1 MTRRFLA
8 ALPAL
13 AFLTLLL
20 VGSPADAALRAWLD
34 NTQVGPGDTVELT
47 LTHDGQTSS
56 QPDLAPLKQD
66 FDIVGRN
73 TSTRLQIGNGTAS
86 ATTELQLTLAPKH
99 AGVLTIPSLSW
110 DAERSAP
117 LTLTVGTASG
127 GGNGTAQGPADNRIL
142 LETEFDPKTPYVQGA
157 VHVTVHVYAAVPL
170 SQADLDFPATDAA
183 LVRQVG
189 SDETG
194 AGERNGQSY
203 QVVTRH
209 YLLFPQRSGQQSIP
223 GPVLSGAI
231 PARMRTLRGDPND
244 PFSRFFSGSPFAGM
258 MGATKPIRLNGNPI
272 ALDVRPR
279 PTGAGASYWLPAR
292 NLTLSAQWNPTDL
305 QAHVGDPVTV
315 NLRLQATDLTAAQLP
330 DLSTLLTLPPG
341 LKAYPDEP
349 KLKDSA
355 QGHDIV
361 AERDQN
367 IALIAD
373 QPGNFTIPELRLS
386 WWDTQS
392 NQTREVVIPA
402 RTLVVQPAA
411 GSKSPTPTGAPDTQ
425 SATAGA
431 PDGQSATA
439 GTATS
444 TAPPSALGTPAPAA
458 GTNGPI
464 ASSGT
469 NTLAQGA
476 ATYWPWVSLGLGL
489 LWIATLIGWLRSR
502 RRATAVAPNPPGAGQ
517 PSASDKSGARAAF
530 HAACRANDA
539 GAARR
544 NLLIWAN
551 AALPAPRVVG
561 LGDLA
566 KRMNDPQLATLL
578 RALDRGCYAG
588 DSWDGAALA
597 AALPK
602 LVVNEQGNES
612 KPRELAPLY
621 R

>member
-13 AFLTLLL
+13 AFLILLL
-20 VGSPADAALRAWLD
+20 AGSPADAALHASVD
-34 NTQVGPGDTVELT
+34 STQVGPGDTVELT
-47 LTHDGQTSS
+47 LTHEGQTSS
-56 QPDLAPLKQD
+56 QPDLTPLKQD

-99 AGVLTIPSLSW
+99 AGVLTIPSISW
-110 DAERSAP
+110 DGDRSTP
-117 LTLTVGTASG
+117 LTLTVGAVSG
-127 GGNGTAQGPADNRIL
+127 GGNSTAQGPADNRIL
-142 LETEFDPKTPYVQGA
+142 LETEFDPKTQYVQGA

-194 AGERNGQSY
+194 TSQRNGQSY

-258 MGATKPIRLNGNPI
+258 MGASKPIRLNGDPI

-279 PTGAGASYWLPAR
+279 PAGAGASYWLPAR

-355 QGHDIV
+355 QGYDIV
-361 AERDQN
+361 GERDQN

-373 QPGNFTIPELRLS
+373 QPGNFIIPELRLS

-411 GSKSPTPTGAPDTQ
+411 GSKTPSPTGAPDTQ
-425 SATAGA
+425 SAVAGT

-439 GTATS
+439 GAP
-444 TAPPSALGTPAPAA
+444 TAPQSTPGSNSPV
-458 GTNGPI
+458 T
-464 ASSGT
+464 GT
-469 NTLAQGA
+469 NTSPGA
-476 ATYWPWVSLGLGL
+476 RDSTRGPVTGYGPWPWVSLGLGL
-489 LWIATLIGWLRSR
+489 LWIATLIGWLMSR
-502 RRATAVAPNPPGAGQ
+502 RRATAVTPSSPGAGR
-517 PSASDKSGARAAF
+517 PSASDTSGARTAF

-551 AALPAPRVVG
+551 AALPTPRIVG

-566 KRMNDPQLATLL
+566 KRLNDPQLPTLL

-602 LVVNEQGNES
+602 LVVSEQGNES
-612 KPRELAPLY
+612 KPNELAPLY